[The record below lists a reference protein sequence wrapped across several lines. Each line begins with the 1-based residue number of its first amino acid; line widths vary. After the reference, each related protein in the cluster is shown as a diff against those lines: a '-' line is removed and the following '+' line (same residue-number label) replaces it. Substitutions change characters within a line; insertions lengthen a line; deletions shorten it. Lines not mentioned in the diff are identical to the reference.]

1 MMSGIIHCSKQTTI
15 TMASTSDI
23 RNGLCIKYNHDIF
36 KVIEF
41 LHVKPGKG
49 PAFVRTKLK
58 SVTNGKVIDNTFS
71 AGHKL
76 EDVRVET
83 HKFQYLY
90 NDGDFYHFM
99 NQEDYTQ
106 IQLVEAT
113 LDKPELMKEG
123 EVVTVIINA
132 EDNAPLSVDLPASV
146 ILEVTAT
153 EPGMKGNTA
162 TNATKPATVE
172 TGATVN
178 VPLFINEGDKIKV
191 DTEKGNYK
199 ERVKE

>member
-1 MMSGIIHCSKQTTI
+1 
-15 TMASTSDI
+15 MASTSDI

-36 KVIEF
+36 KIIEF

-49 PAFVRTKLK
+49 PAFVRTKMK

-71 AGHKL
+71 AGHKID
-76 EDVRVET
+76 EVRVET

-90 NDGDFYHFM
+90 NDGDTFHFM
-99 NQEDYTQ
+99 NTADYSQ
-106 IQLVEAT
+106 IELQKSV
-113 LDKPELMKEG
+113 LDNPDLMKEG
-123 EVVTVIINA
+123 EVVNVLINT
-132 EDNAPLSVDLPASV
+132 EDSSPLSVDLPESV

-153 EPGMKGNTA
+153 EPGIKGNTA

-172 TGATVN
+172 TGATVM

-191 DTEKGNYK
+191 ETVKGSYK
-199 ERVKE
+199 ERIKE

>member
-1 MMSGIIHCSKQTTI
+1 MMSAITHCSKQTTI

-106 IQLVEAT
+106 IQLVEAA

-132 EDNAPLSVDLPASV
+132 EDNSPLSVDLPASV

-191 DTEKGNYK
+191 DTEKGAYK

>member
-1 MMSGIIHCSKQTTI
+1 MGN
-15 TMASTSDI
+15 TMATTSDI
-23 RNGLCIKYNHDIF
+23 RNGLCIKYNNDIY
-36 KVIEF
+36 KIIEF

-49 PAFVRTKLK
+49 PAFVRTKMK
-58 SVTNGKVIDNTFS
+58 SVTSGKVLDNTFS

-76 EDVRVET
+76 DDVRVET

-90 NDGDFYHFM
+90 NDGEFYHFM
-99 NQEDYTQ
+99 NEADYSQ
-106 IQLVEAT
+106 IRLLESA
-113 LDKPELMKEG
+113 LDNPGLMKEG
-123 EVVTVIINA
+123 EVVTIQINA
-132 EDNAPLSVDLPASV
+132 EDNMPLSVDLPASV
-146 ILEVTAT
+146 ILEITAT
-153 EPGMKGNTA
+153 EPGVKGNTA

-191 DTEKGNYK
+191 ETEKGTYK